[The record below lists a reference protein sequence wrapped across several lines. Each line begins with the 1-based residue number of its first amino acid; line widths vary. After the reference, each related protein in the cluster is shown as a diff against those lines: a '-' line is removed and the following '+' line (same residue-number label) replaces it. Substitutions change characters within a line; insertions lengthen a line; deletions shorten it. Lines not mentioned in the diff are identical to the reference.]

1 MKEKSYSPTFDCVWI
16 AANLLLCSVAFSQS
30 PTHADVTYGAG
41 QEVVDMYLAKSP
53 APTPIYIWGHS
64 YRFLSSIKRLSLAEY
79 FRLFV
84 CAVLSWQFTLR
95 MLMPPIRLSLLT
107 SSGFIDYERSFF
119 RSVTHLDLGDV
130 KDMSL
135 GLLQPNP

>member
-1 MKEKSYSPTFDCVWI
+1 MG
-16 AANLLLCSVAFSQS
+16 ASQ
-30 PTHADVTYGAG
+30 
-41 QEVVDMYLAKSP
+41 
-53 APTPIYIWGHS
+53 GHP

-135 GLLQPNP
+135 GLLQPILDGPIRQLADQNNVSTVPCSIYYKDR